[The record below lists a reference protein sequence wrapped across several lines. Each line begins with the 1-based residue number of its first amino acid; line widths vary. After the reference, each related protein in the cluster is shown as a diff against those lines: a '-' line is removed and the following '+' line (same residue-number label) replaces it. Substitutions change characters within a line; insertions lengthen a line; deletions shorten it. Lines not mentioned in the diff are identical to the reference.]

1 MADQL
6 MDLPHPKGAG
16 FAKTCFNG
24 FNALSGIGLLTT
36 PYALSKSGWLSLG
49 LLLVMAITTC
59 YTGILLTKCLNT
71 NTSMKT
77 YSDVAF
83 RAFGKKGR
91 IVVSIFLY
99 LEVYLVPTGLLI
111 MEADNLVRLFPH
123 LGVNL
128 GGLHIGGKPFFTMLV
143 GLIILPSMWLD
154 LRLLSYISLFGLL
167 STVVIIASIVWV
179 GVDGVGFSG
188 SGVIFDWKGIP
199 TALSLYAFCYGAH
212 PVFPVLYSSMKQR
225 NQFFKVLFITFFL
238 CTLNY
243 MLVAILGYLMFG
255 KDVQSQVTL
264 NMSTSK
270 ISSKIA
276 IYTTLAAPLVKYALI
291 ISPIAD
297 AIEMNL
303 PSKWNS
309 KPIGILIRSLLLVST
324 VVVALVFPYFE
335 SLMAL
340 VGAILCVTVSILL
353 PCVCYLK
360 IYRLFQK
367 KFDVELLIIGSI
379 MVMAVAVG
387 VMGTYASVKER
398 L

>member
-1 MADQL
+1 
-6 MDLPHPKGAG
+6 
-16 FAKTCFNG
+16 
-24 FNALSGIGLLTT
+24 
-36 PYALSKSGWLSLG
+36 
-49 LLLVMAITTC
+49 
-59 YTGILLTKCLNT
+59 
-71 NTSMKT
+71 
-77 YSDVAF
+77 
-83 RAFGKKGR
+83 
-91 IVVSIFLY
+91 
-99 LEVYLVPTGLLI
+99 
-111 MEADNLVRLFPH
+111 
-123 LGVNL
+123 
-128 GGLHIGGKPFFTMLV
+128 
-143 GLIILPSMWLD
+143 
-154 LRLLSYISLFGLL
+154 
-167 STVVIIASIVWV
+167 
-179 GVDGVGFSG
+179 
-188 SGVIFDWKGIP
+188 
-199 TALSLYAFCYGAH
+199 
-212 PVFPVLYSSMKQR
+212 
-225 NQFFKVLFITFFL
+225 
-238 CTLNY
+238 

-297 AIEMNL
+297 AFEMNL